1 MLGVGNGGSFVSG
14 VTPAEDRT
22 GSAWWF
28 AFRDER
34 LLVLDT
40 GDVVT
45 LPFTADL
52 AAIGLAPLR
61 ILYLGRLAGKDCFA
75 AALPDDAPT
84 PDGYSFRSIRALFG
98 TLPDDLLAVAG
109 RATQLLTWARTHRFC
124 GQCGATT
131 EHLPGE
137 RAVKCPNCGLT
148 AYPRLSPAVIVQVT
162 RGEEIL
168 LARGLHFADGMYST
182 PAGFVEPGETL
193 EEAVA
198 REINEEL
205 GISVRDI
212 RYFGS
217 QPWPFPHQLMV
228 GFTAVW
234 SAGDITIDP
243 SELADARWFTRDA
256 MPNIPTPISISRRL
270 IDDYLHAAPWT
281 TAVMER

>member
-22 GSAWWF
+22 GPAWWF

-34 LLVLDT
+34 LLVLDHAE
-40 GDVVT
+40 GVT

-52 AAIGLAPLR
+52 AEFGLAPLR
-61 ILYLGRLAGKDCFA
+61 TLYLGRLAGKDCFA
-75 AALPDDAPT
+75 AALAVDALIPDRYA
-84 PDGYSFRSIRALFG
+84 FRGIRALFG
-98 TLPDDLLAVAG
+98 ALPDDLLAVAS
-109 RATQLLTWARTHRFC
+109 RATQLLTWERTHRFC
-124 GQCGATT
+124 GQCGTPT

-137 RAVKCPNCGLT
+137 RAMQCPNCGFT
-148 AYPRLSPAVIVQVT
+148 AYPRVSPAVIVQVT

-168 LARGLHFADGMYST
+168 LARGLNFADGMYST

-193 EEAVA
+193 EETVA
-198 REINEEL
+198 REIHEEL
-205 GISVRDI
+205 GISVRNI

-228 GFTAVW
+228 GFTAEW
-234 SAGDITIDP
+234 DAGEIRIDP
-243 SELADARWFTRDA
+243 AELADARWFTRDA

-270 IDDYLHAAPWT
+270 IDDYLHRT
-281 TAVMER
+281 S

>member
-1 MLGVGNGGSFVSG
+1 MLGVGNGGNFVSG
-14 VTPAEDRT
+14 VTAAEDRT
-22 GSAWWF
+22 GPAWWF

-34 LLVLDT
+34 LLVLDN
-40 GDVVT
+40 GDAVA

-52 AAIGLAPLR
+52 AEIGLAPLR
-61 ILYLGRLAGKDCFA
+61 TLYLGRLAGKDCFA
-75 AALPDDAPT
+75 AALPADAPT
-84 PDGYSFRSIRALFG
+84 PDRYAFRSIRALFG

-109 RATQLLTWARTHRFC
+109 RATQLLTWERTHRFC
-124 GQCGATT
+124 GQCGTAT

-137 RAVKCPNCGLT
+137 RAVKCPNCGHI

-168 LARGLHFADGMYST
+168 LARGLNFADGMYST

-234 SAGDITIDP
+234 SAGEITIDP
-243 SELADARWFTRDA
+243 SELADARWFTRDT
-256 MPNIPTPISISRRL
+256 MPTIPTPISISRRL
-270 IDDYLHAAPWT
+270 IDHYLHGAP
-281 TAVMER
+281 

>member
-34 LLVLDT
+34 LLVSDHEA
-40 GDVVT
+40 GVT

-52 AAIGLAPLR
+52 AEFGLTPLR
-61 ILYLGRLAGKDCFA
+61 TLYLGRLAGKDCFA
-75 AALPDDAPT
+75 AALAMDAQIPDRYT
-84 PDGYSFRSIRALFG
+84 FRGIRALFG
-98 TLPDDLLAVAG
+98 ALPDDLLAVAS
-109 RATQLLTWARTHRFC
+109 RATQLLTWERTHRFC
-124 GQCGATT
+124 GQCGTPT

-137 RAVKCPNCGLT
+137 RAMKCPNCGFT
-148 AYPRLSPAVIVQVT
+148 AYPRVSPAVIVQVT

-168 LARGLHFADGMYST
+168 LARGLNFADGMYST

-193 EEAVA
+193 EETVA
-198 REINEEL
+198 REIHEEL
-205 GISVRDI
+205 GIAVRDI

-234 SAGDITIDP
+234 GSGEIRIDP

-256 MPNIPTPISISRRL
+256 MPTIPTPISISRRL
-270 IDDYLHAAPWT
+270 IDHYLHGGS
-281 TAVMER
+281 